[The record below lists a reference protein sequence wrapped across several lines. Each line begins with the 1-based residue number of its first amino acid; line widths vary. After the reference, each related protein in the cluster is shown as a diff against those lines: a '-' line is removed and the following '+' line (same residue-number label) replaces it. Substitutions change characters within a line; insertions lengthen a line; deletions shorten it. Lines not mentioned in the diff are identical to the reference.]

1 MRETIDDRLLDEWMY
16 TISLALESMGGDA
29 KSETAAA
36 LQKTLDEMRER
47 RTALSLRRHNETG
60 Y

>member
-16 TISLALESMGGDA
+16 TISLALESMGGDE
-29 KSETAAA
+29 KTETATA

>member
-16 TISLALESMGGDA
+16 TISLALESMGGDG
-29 KSETAAA
+29 KTETTAA

>member
-16 TISLALESMGGDA
+16 TISLALESMGDD
-29 KSETAAA
+29 ETETVTA
-36 LQKTLDEMRER
+36 LQKTRDEMRER